1 MFETI
6 TTEMRDGV
14 LLITLNR
21 PERLNAW
28 TYKMGA
34 ELAAAVSAGNED
46 PEVLALVVTGAGRG
60 FCAGADIGDVF
71 AEQDRG
77 ESEGSSPRDWVGLVR
92 RSKPLVAA
100 INGPAIGVGLTQVL
114 PFDALYAA
122 EGAKLSLRFIRMG
135 LVPELGSSAL
145 LPQRVGFGAAS
156 DLMLTGRTVLAEEAL
171 ALRLVDRVLA
181 PEALVP
187 AALDAARAM
196 GSNPQSALRAVK
208 TLLTENAA
216 ETDLAVAQKREMAAL
231 QEAYESPEH
240 KEAIAA
246 FLEKREP
253 DFRKARGA

>member
-1 MFETI
+1 M
-6 TTEMRDGV
+6 
-14 LLITLNR
+14 
-21 PERLNAW
+21 
-28 TYKMGA
+28 
-34 ELAAAVSAGNED
+34 
-46 PEVLALVVTGAGRG
+46 
-60 FCAGADIGDVF
+60 
-71 AEQDRG
+71 
-77 ESEGSSPRDWVGLVR
+77 
-92 RSKPLVAA
+92 AA

-135 LVPELGSSAL
+135 LVPELGNSAL

-181 PEALVP
+181 PEALVA

-208 TLLTENAA
+208 ALLTENAA

-231 QEAYESPEH
+231 QQAYESPEH